1 MEEENSLRMVQKL
14 FKCPLC
20 LKGFKKLVRV
30 NEQFS
35 KCPQC
40 GHEHCSEMINSEFNR
55 ESVDSQYRLP
65 FCNLPES
72 VKRQYHTVTDIHDR
86 NPNNFYLD
94 NQRNPVY
101 PPVQPV
107 PVAYQAPVVIPAPTP
122 QPNVVVI
129 QQEQKSSHSNNC
141 CYCKAPRQSA
151 CGCLE
156 PNELQT

>member
-1 MEEENSLRMVQKL
+1 MNN
-14 FKCPLC
+14 PPPNN
-20 LKGFKKLVRV
+20 
-30 NEQFS
+30 NETQQQMYT
-35 KCPQC
+35 P
-40 GHEHCSEMINSEFNR
+40 
-55 ESVDSQYRLP
+55 
-65 FCNLPES
+65 
-72 VKRQYHTVTDIHDR
+72 
-86 NPNNFYLD
+86 NPNLNLD

-107 PVAYQAPVVIPAPTP
+107 PVAYQAPVVIPAQTP

-156 PNELQT
+156 PNEYYCCFLIVGNYVLLSLQYILTCLCIVRLCQGIF